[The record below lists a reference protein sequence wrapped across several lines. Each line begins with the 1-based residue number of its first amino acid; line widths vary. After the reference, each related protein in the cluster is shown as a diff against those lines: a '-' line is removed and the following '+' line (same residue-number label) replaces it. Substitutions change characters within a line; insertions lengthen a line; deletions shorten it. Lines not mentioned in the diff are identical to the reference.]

1 MSTLEDIPNGT
12 KSQTLQN
19 QLRSIM
25 FNEAQYLNLPQAKKY
40 AVIDN

>member
-19 QLRSIM
+19 QLRSKRYVVLCLMRHNI
-25 FNEAQYLNLPQAKKY
+25 
-40 AVIDN
+40 